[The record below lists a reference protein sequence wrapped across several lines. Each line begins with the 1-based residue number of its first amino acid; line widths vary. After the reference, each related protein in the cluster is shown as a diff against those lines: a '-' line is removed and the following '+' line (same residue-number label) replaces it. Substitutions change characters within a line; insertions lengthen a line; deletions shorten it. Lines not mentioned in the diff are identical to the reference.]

1 MSEPITSGTNLEQ
14 NQTASPSVVAD
25 VEAVDS
31 PKHVHVEGEDV
42 MNSSTTK
49 QVEEEEE
56 DEETSDSSGGSEAH
70 EGEGREE
77 MDEGV
82 EEVDQIAIYEEMVPV
97 TLNLKSGEWEL
108 RDQFVW
114 PVTLPV
120 ELLAY
125 DCNDYIMYNLRD
137 PRIDVFAL
145 RTIEEMDF
153 PIGFDIS
160 VSKSIRAQLMSIIP
174 VLWKEKVSVI
184 IQERRAALAQRC
196 STTLEPSNTETGGLD
211 ANTTE
216 QLAQDIIEY
225 NAYPINAVRR
235 LLKGPTDEEAEKT
248 KQTQNDEKADFD
260 DEETD
265 TLKKRKRALEDEA
278 SGRKKRKRGT
288 AFEAHNLLD
297 ERIAIRLNIAL
308 AGVQL
313 QDQFDWDPA
322 MPLYWTDIFAR
333 RMSTELGLP
342 REMETAIS
350 YDIKRQ
356 VLAYLGHSTH
366 QIPSDWLGS
375 QNSSQSSSTSQAT
388 LKSSGLVSNS
398 SAPYFPTRSLPI
410 LSIHNVI
417 RPPQYATSFEPSLTA
432 HTPSQNRWDRSNA
445 RQRARYTRAT
455 PASPPPTSAH
465 PPTMS
470 NAPLPTTPNAPKPT
484 QNTLAPRPSPIR

>member
-1 MSEPITSGTNLEQ
+1 MSEPNTVETNLEL
-14 NQTASPSVVAD
+14 NRTASPSVVAD

-31 PKHVHVEGEDV
+31 PKHAHVEGEDTV
-42 MNSSTTK
+42 NSSTTK
-49 QVEEEEE
+49 QVEEE
-56 DEETSDSSGGSEAH
+56 DEEEETTESSGGSEAQ
-70 EGEGREE
+70 EGEGRDD
-77 MDEGV
+77 MDEV
-82 EEVDQIAIYEEMVPV
+82 AEEVDQVAVYEEMVPV

-174 VLWKEKVSVI
+174 VLWKEKVSVA
-184 IQERRAALAQRC
+184 IQERRAALAQRR
-196 STTLEPSNTETGGLD
+196 STTPGPSNVETGGLD
-211 ANTTE
+211 ANTSE
-216 QLAQDIIEY
+216 KLAHDIVEY
-225 NAYPINAVRR
+225 SAYPINAVRR
-235 LLKGPTDEEAEKT
+235 LLRGPTDEQAEKT
-248 KQTQNDEKADFD
+248 NQTQDDEKVDFD

-278 SGRKKRKRGT
+278 AGRKKRKRGT

-297 ERIAIRLNIAL
+297 ERIAIRINIAL

-342 REMETAIS
+342 REMETAIAH
-350 YDIKRQ
+350 DIKRQ

-375 QNSSQSSSTSQAT
+375 QNSSQTLSTSQST

-417 RPPQYATSFEPSLTA
+417 RPPQYAASFEPSLTA

-455 PASPPPTSAH
+455 PVPQSPNSAHLPTS
-465 PPTMS
+465 S
-470 NAPLPTTPNAPKPT
+470 NAPVSTTPNAAKPT